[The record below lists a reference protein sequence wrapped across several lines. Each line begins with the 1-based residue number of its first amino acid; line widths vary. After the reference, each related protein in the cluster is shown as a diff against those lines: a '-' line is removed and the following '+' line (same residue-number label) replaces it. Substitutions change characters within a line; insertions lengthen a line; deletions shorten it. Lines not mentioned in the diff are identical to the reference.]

1 MYKVLENNKDES
13 NLGQGMSQA
22 RDIVSPGTNN
32 LVKQDC

>member
-1 MYKVLENNKDES
+1 MYKVLKSNIDGS
-13 NLGQGMSQA
+13 NLGQGMCQA